1 MCVEIVTRGLPYHAV
16 KEDEMAQQ
24 SSDLFCYN
32 LDKIDLPVFQ

>member
-1 MCVEIVTRGLPYHAV
+1 MAVFFFLLIMSHAV
-16 KEDEMAQQ
+16 KEDEMVQQ